1 MEERTMGVSEIC
13 HRACLEGWLASRNEK
28 EGGVR
33 DIEQGG
39 RGNKEKTRQEGKVRG
54 EGGK

>member
-1 MEERTMGVSEIC
+1 MGVSEIC